1 MESDR
6 DSPERRA
13 LPPVREGYDR
23 AAVDA
28 YVQALSAEVET
39 LVRASGAL
47 HDRVRALGDELSA
60 LMSGPRAGAEEPR
73 AIEPPSSA
81 LAPPAASAVQ
91 SAAAERSAPALP
103 SPAAGPVPSV
113 AVGRPGAV
121 SAPSPASP
129 APPAPPASPALP
141 TPPTPASAP
150 VEEGR
155 HRAGAGE
162 DLDGARLVALN
173 LALGGESREQA
184 DRYLAE
190 RFALA
195 DRAKLLDEVYAAI
208 EG

>member
-1 MESDR
+1 MESDC

-28 YVQALSAEVET
+28 YVRALSAEVET
-39 LVRASGAL
+39 LVHASGAL

-60 LMSGPRAGAEEPR
+60 LTLGPRAEVDEPR

-81 LAPPAASAVQ
+81 LAPSATSAVQ
-91 SAAAERSAPALP
+91 PAAAERSAPALP
-103 SPAAGPVPSV
+103 SPAAGTVPSV
-113 AVGRPGAV
+113 AVERPGAV

-129 APPAPPASPALP
+129 APP
-141 TPPTPASAP
+141 TPASAP
-150 VEEGR
+150 VGEGR
-155 HRAGAGE
+155 DRAGAAGE

-184 DRYLAE
+184 DRYLAD
-190 RFALA
+190 RFELA